1 MSDDLKSF
9 SEKCPMA
16 ARMLRD
22 LMTADRL
29 ETVDWPLIDKSLC
42 DVIFK
47 KARAGCDV
55 WRNAAESR
63 WPKRQ

>member
-1 MSDDLKSF
+1 
-9 SEKCPMA
+9 MA